1 MTGQVVA
8 VCSTDA
14 GHSTRPSW
22 DRAPPLI
29 GAANGAAVGGGGS
42 DQHASRLV
50 VTGTT
55 AVSTLP
61 AKTPIALH

>member
-14 GHSTRPSW
+14 GHRTRPSW

-29 GAANGAAVGGGGS
+29 GVANGAAVGGGGS
-42 DQHASRLV
+42 D
-50 VTGTT
+50 
-55 AVSTLP
+55 
-61 AKTPIALH
+61 